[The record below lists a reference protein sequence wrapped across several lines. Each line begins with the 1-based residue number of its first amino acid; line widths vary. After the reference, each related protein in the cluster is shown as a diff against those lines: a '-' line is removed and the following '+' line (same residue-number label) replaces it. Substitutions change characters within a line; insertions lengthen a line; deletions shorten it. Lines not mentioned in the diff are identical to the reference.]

1 MRRQRFPLLGVS
13 RAIRISSYQTR
24 NTFLTE
30 WFDRDVVAS
39 DSPHRVDEVV
49 VVEVL
54 ERSPLLLST
63 LHFLLQQPN
72 PGAVKRQ
79 DTSRLF

>member
-30 WFDRDVVAS
+30 WFDRDVLAS
-39 DSPHRVDEVV
+39 DSHHRVDGAV
-49 VVEVL
+49 VVEAL
-54 ERSPLLLST
+54 EDRLSLIST
-63 LHFLLQQPN
+63 LHFLLQQLN
-72 PGAVKRQ
+72 LGAVKR
-79 DTSRLF
+79 